1 MTDTY
6 LTRETLLRRIKLSTD
21 ESAWEE
27 FVEFYKPFIFATINR
42 FGVSGTDCDDLLQK
56 IILKIWKVIPEF
68 DYNQGQGRFH
78 NWLYTIIK
86 NTTLTF
92 LSKEKYINQQKQLI
106 LANSEGNTQ
115 NELDKIIHEEW
126 LKHVST
132 RAYEIVKSKVS
143 EVAMGVFNDLAN
155 GEEVDV
161 VSQKYGITDGSVYVY
176 RMRVKKAIIAEINN
190 LRDMME

>member
-1 MTDTY
+1 MGDTY
-6 LTRETLLRRIKLSTD
+6 LTRETLLKRIKLSTD
-21 ESAWEE
+21 DSAWEE

-42 FGVSGTDCDDLLQK
+42 FGVNGVDCDDLLQK
-56 IILKIWKVIPEF
+56 IVLKIWKVIPEF
-68 DYNQGQGRFH
+68 DYNQQQGRFH

-106 LANSEGNTQ
+106 LANSEESTQ

-132 RAYEIVKSKVS
+132 RAYEIVSGKVS

-155 GEEVDV
+155 GLGVEEVAE
-161 VSQKYGITDGSVYVY
+161 KYKITEGSVYVY